1 MDIKSIRTKLLL
13 ILLPLFIL
21 SFGILS
27 GISYYFSLQFL
38 SKSADETAA
47 AIGQDNANRIQADI
61 LTAIVHLEDLASLPA
76 LRTASDRPQIVAALA
91 EAHKRIGKFDSLNFV
106 FLDGMSI
113 RMAGDTVHLG
123 DRDYFKK
130 VVATKKAAVSEPM
143 VTKLAKK
150 AAVILAVPVF
160 DNGQLT
166 GVLVGTYTLEKIT
179 ELVKAVKFEESGYGF
194 VGARSGLVI
203 AHATIPEAV
212 FKLQLTQKKIDP
224 GLKLPDNEL
233 DDNLIKLFKNGTE
246 KQVLGKYIFGGVER
260 IGVFTPILLP
270 GDQRWVMA
278 VTAPEAE
285 VTRAMTAFAR
295 SMLAIS
301 AAFVIIAVL
310 LIVIISKRFAK
321 PIQLIRDECLLMNR
335 GDFREQEAKIFSRDE
350 IGQLANGFHDMR
362 SSLRTLIAKVSSQS
376 DQVAA
381 ASEELTA
388 STQQFADAANQVSG
402 SITGIAE
409 GTAQQAAAAADV
421 FAVAEQM
428 SANTAKISATAREVA
443 GIAADTAREAEQGN
457 RAVEQAVG
465 QMQRVG
471 EGSVAVQTAI
481 AELAKGSQEISEIV
495 DLIST
500 IAGQTNLLALNAAI
514 EAARAGEH
522 GRGFAVVAE
531 EVRKLAEESH
541 QAAQQIGTLIQ
552 KNQTNM
558 DHAVGAT
565 KASAEGV
572 ESGIAV
578 VNASGETFN
587 KIAAAVRQLSGQIE
601 AISTAINH
609 MDGDTRVLVDSI
621 RGINNISSENAA
633 ETRNVS
639 AATEEQ
645 LASIQEI
652 ASSSQ
657 SLAKLAENLQ
667 TAISGFKL

>member
-1 MDIKSIRTKLLL
+1 MKSIRTKLLI
-13 ILLPLFIL
+13 ILLPLFVL

-38 SKSADETAA
+38 SSSADETAA

-76 LRTASDRPQIVAALA
+76 LRGASDRPQIVAALA

-123 DRDYFKK
+123 DREYFKK
-130 VVATKKAAVSEPM
+130 VVATQKAAVSEPM

-160 DNGQLT
+160 DNGRLT

-179 ELVKAVKFEESGYGF
+179 ELVKAVKFEQSGYGF
-194 VGARSGLVI
+194 VGAQSGLVI
-203 AHATIPEAV
+203 AHATLPEAV

-224 GLKLPDNEL
+224 GLKLPDVEL
-233 DDNLIKLFKNGTE
+233 DGNLMNLFKTGTE
-246 KQVLGKYIFGGVER
+246 KQVLGKYTFSGVER
-260 IGVFTPILLP
+260 IGIFTPILLP
-270 GDQRWVMA
+270 GDQRWVMV

-285 VTRAMTAFAR
+285 VTREIAVFAR
-295 SMLAIS
+295 SMLAVS
-301 AAFVIIAVL
+301 LFFVIVAVL
-310 LIVIISKRFAK
+310 SIVILSKRFTR
-321 PIQLIRDECLLMNR
+321 PIQLILDECMLMNN
-335 GDFREQEAKIFSRDE
+335 GDFREQQTKILSRDE
-350 IGQLANGFHDMR
+350 IGQLANGFREMR
-362 SSLRTLIAKVSSQS
+362 SSLRTLIAKVSTQS

-388 STQQFADAANQVSG
+388 SAQQFADAANQVSG
-402 SITGIAE
+402 SVTGIAE
-409 GTAQQAAAAADV
+409 GSAQQAASATDA

-428 SANTAKISATAREVA
+428 SANTAKISAMAREVA
-443 GIAADTAREAEQGN
+443 GIAIGAVREAGLGN
-457 RAVEQAVG
+457 QAVEQAVG
-465 QMQRVG
+465 QMEQVG
-471 EGSVAVQTAI
+471 QGSGAVQAAI
-481 AELAKGSQEISEIV
+481 AELAKGSREISEIV

-541 QAAQQIGTLIQ
+541 QAAQQIGALIH
-552 KNQTNM
+552 KNQANM
-558 DHAVGAT
+558 DHAVSAT

-572 ESGIAV
+572 EAGIAV
-578 VNASGETFN
+578 VNASGGTFN
-587 KIAAAVRQLSGQIE
+587 KIADEVRILSGQIE
-601 AISTAINH
+601 AISAAISR
-609 MDGDTRVLVDSI
+609 MDDDTRVLVDAI
-621 RGINNISSENAA
+621 RGINKISGENAT

-657 SLAKLAENLQ
+657 SLAKLAEDLQ